1 VRQFIKQS
9 PYEVSREIKRITS
22 RLYLS
27 GIDTLQSVASDR
39 LAALQCLSFGG
50 CSSRWRSLVRD
61 SSALMARTNARRCAS
76 EIL

>member
-50 CSSRWRSLVRD
+50 C
-61 SSALMARTNARRCAS
+61 
-76 EIL
+76 